1 MRNTRFKTERDIMNV
16 ITRGDLDGLTASV
29 LITEAEAI
37 EEVKFAHP
45 KDMQDGRVEVSDN
58 DIIINLPYHP
68 NCAMWFDHHDS
79 EVDAPKTP
87 ENVKGKQG
95 ISPSAARLVYDY
107 YNNPNLD
114 RFGELLAETDRVDSA
129 RLAMEDVISPNRY
142 VLLSYTLDPR
152 SGLGAFKR
160 YFTNL
165 IDWLKT
171 KKIEEIL
178 EIPEVQGRVRVIMS
192 EQEKFR
198 QALLETS
205 YLDDNVIVTD
215 FRRFDTT
222 IAGNRFLVYTLFPQG
237 NISIRIFHGR
247 EREGVVCAVG
257 HSIFNRT
264 STTHVGNLMADYGGG
279 GLRGAGTA
287 QLPVDSADDTIAKI
301 IEYMKQDG

>member
-1 MRNTRFKTERDIMNV
+1 MHRHLGRKAMNV
-16 ITRGDLDGLTASV
+16 ITRGDLDGLTSSV
-29 LITEAEAI
+29 LITEVEDI

-45 KDMQDGRVEVSDN
+45 KDMQDGNVEVTNN
-58 DIIINLPYHP
+58 DIIINLPYHS

-87 ENVKGKQG
+87 SDVKGKQG
-95 ISPSAARLVYDY
+95 IAPSAARLVYEY
-107 YNNPNLD
+107 YNNPSLA
-114 RFGELLAETDRVDSA
+114 RFGELLSETDRVDSA

-152 SGLGAFKR
+152 SGLGAFRR

-165 IDWLKT
+165 IEWLKI
-171 KKIEEIL
+171 KKIEEIM
-178 EIPEVQGRVRVIMS
+178 EIPEVQGRVRMIMS

-205 YLDDNVIVTD
+205 YLDDSVIVTD

-237 NISIRIFHGR
+237 NISIRIFNGR
-247 EREGVVCAVG
+247 DQQSVVCAVG

-264 STTHVGNLMADYGGG
+264 SATHVGNLMAEYGGG

-287 QLPVDSADDTIAKI
+287 QLPLDGADEVIAKI
-301 IEYMKQDG
+301 IDQMKQDG